1 MAGGNPKLERDTLS
15 GPLPGLSQPQST
27 FRAGGGGSLRSG
39 DTRRGAGEER
49 LGVARDS
56 LGEEPRAGLR

>member
-27 FRAGGGGSLRSG
+27 FRAGGGGHYG
-39 DTRRGAGEER
+39 QGTHDGAQGKSVWA
-49 LGVARDS
+49 LHGT
-56 LGEEPRAGLR
+56 L